1 MATVIWVAASAL
13 SVLVLAAV
21 EYRSG
26 RQELFER
33 AGSTETLLAEKLAQ
47 HDAHLSALGA
57 IVRMSP
63 AEPSPSIQG
72 LSENILVRYPRIVE
86 IATFRLDAGAA
97 RIFRYG
103 KPAGATE
110 ESGRPLAELPKLFN
124 VGDIASRA
132 LPGEQA
138 YDIFKLVEP
147 GRVLRLRIDANA
159 LLDGERASRD

>member
-1 MATVIWVAASAL
+1 MCRGSSL
-13 SVLVLAAV
+13 SILVLATV

-26 RQELFER
+26 RQELLDR

-63 AEPSPSIQG
+63 VEPSPSIQG

-86 IATFRLDAGAA
+86 IATFRLDTGTA

-103 KPAGATE
+103 QVGGAT
-110 ESGRPLAELPKLFN
+110 
-124 VGDIASRA
+124 
-132 LPGEQA
+132 
-138 YDIFKLVEP
+138 
-147 GRVLRLRIDANA
+147 
-159 LLDGERASRD
+159 